1 MSRLRWIPVLT
12 EHTRHRPR
20 QKVIVVSFDLR
31 VTTLIVRDLDVHF
44 VNPLPVMQRPAY
56 RVWADTRHGRIVE
69 AESLPTL
76 VPVVVDGVCD

>member
-1 MSRLRWIPVLT
+1 MRALFTVAGGYLILDDTVLEKPYARL
-12 EHTRHRPR
+12 
-20 QKVIVVSFDLR
+20 
-31 VTTLIVRDLDVHF
+31 LDVHF

>member
-1 MSRLRWIPVLT
+1 MHRISFVLLGLAVT
-12 EHTRHRPR
+12 VGLTGCVSTRGEAMW
-20 QKVIVVSFDLR
+20 
-31 VTTLIVRDLDVHF
+31 LDVCF